1 MKTSTPKN
9 SVQDAPPRK
18 NIAVIGSGISG
29 LSCAWLLSRSQNVTL
44 FEKDDRLGG
53 HSNTVTFDLDKR
65 AISVDTGFIV
75 YNPVNYPNLV
85 KFFEQLGV
93 KTCDTDMSFSVSVN
107 GGELEYSGSG
117 LSGLLAQKR
126 NLLRPA
132 FWGMVADLLRFYRQ
146 SPKLL
151 QSADLE
157 HLSLGELLEKHRYG
171 KSFIYN
177 HLKSNKYER
186 IIICNLT
193 LILFLFDI
201 KKIYG
206 GKVIYDVRD
215 YSIVIKFFKP
225 VFKNLFKSSEYNFI
239 SSLGFK
245 LWLPKNINYKL
256 IHNLDF
262 NQKSYLDHR
271 KIKKPIK
278 ISVFGSIRD
287 YNANLFLIKSIQNDL
302 DFNVSFF
309 GLGPKVGALNLYC
322 KKNNIKNVM
331 FFGYYEPKNERNII
345 SNSDIIYNFTNF
357 DINSR
362 TLITNRFYRALFN
375 FKPQIIRKKTFQAQL
390 CLTHKFG
397 VVIDKKDNM
406 KKTIIENIEYFN
418 SIQFI
423 QNCKNMINE
432 INSDI
437 NSYKSL
443 RK

>member
-1 MKTSTPKN
+1 MGKSASKDLIILSGN
-9 SVQDAPPRK
+9 INKAPYISFYK
-18 NIAVIGSGISG
+18 KYYNISNI
-29 LSCAWLLSRSQNVTL
+29 LEW
-44 FEKDDRLGG
+44 DRLG
-53 HSNTVTFDLDKR
+53 L
-65 AISVDTGFIV
+65 
-75 YNPVNYPNLV
+75 VNKENKNVFRLSASEGKNQKFNRLV
-85 KFFEQLGV
+85 AYFKYKF
-93 KTCDTDMSFSVSVN
+93 
-107 GGELEYSGSG
+107 
-117 LSGLLAQKR
+117 
-126 NLLRPA
+126 
-132 FWGMVADLLRFYRQ
+132 
-146 SPKLL
+146 
-151 QSADLE
+151 
-157 HLSLGELLEKHRYG
+157 
-171 KSFIYN
+171 FIYN

-201 KKIYG
+201 KKIHE
-206 GKVIYDVRD
+206 GKIIYDVRD
-215 YSIVIKFFKP
+215 YSIVIKLFKP

-262 NQKSYLDHR
+262 NQSSYLDHR

-302 DFNVSFF
+302 DFNVSFY

-375 FKPQIIRKKTFQAQL
+375 FKPQIIRKKTFQAEL

-397 VVIDKKDNM
+397 VVIDKKDDM

-418 SIQFI
+418 STQFI